1 MQFFIL
7 EPLYN
12 GFSSFDVGPET
23 PSCYFKQKICS
34 KDKIRTPLH
43 SQQPRVTF
51 YPAELRIK
59 NLSTD
64 KVRTLLHSPQPR
76 VAVYTGEVDFKQKI
90 CPQIRFKH
98 SCIHRIESGSL
109 YG

>member
-64 KVRTLLHSPQPR
+64 KVRTLLHSP
-76 VAVYTGEVDFKQKI
+76 Y
-90 CPQIRFKH
+90 
-98 SCIHRIESGSL
+98 
-109 YG
+109 